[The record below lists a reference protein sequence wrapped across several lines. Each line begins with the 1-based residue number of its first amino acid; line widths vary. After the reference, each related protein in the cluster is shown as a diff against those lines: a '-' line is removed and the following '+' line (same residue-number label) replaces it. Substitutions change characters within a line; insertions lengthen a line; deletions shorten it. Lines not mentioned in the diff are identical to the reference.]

1 MYKRQLKSWNYHK
14 NIHKE
19 DMTAMANIKNWREAA
34 GKGTVFYISGKQIN
48 LTQRLEGHETLVSAF
63 AEMASN
69 GAQSTLPPYITYR
82 TPSPQPYQ
90 LKLPDH
96 LQLKEITLRWSNEQ
110 DIVATAGLSSSSIRA
125 YHQGLRLP
133 EKHYLRRL
141 SAAAIQGLE
150 SMEVSAH
157 TKALSD
163 AMCVVVSENPVRI
176 FPPAFKHQWHA
187 PYPGSPAALKF
198 QSLDNWSTEA
208 IIEADFGESISFLDA
223 ISYRIALLTCWGR
236 RDGWDVDD
244 IYRTALALLRLVE
257 DKDDSTQLLLRR
269 QYCLV
274 IIALHHRARFDA
286 NPEKN
291 NPRLRLAIVYLEL
304 AVDLDREYSNV
315 SFDLQDQVQMLR
327 LWYEEVGDLEGAK
340 RCREFQERYEKCLRE
355 QVGEAEIL

>member
-1 MYKRQLKSWNYHK
+1 
-14 NIHKE
+14 
-19 DMTAMANIKNWREAA
+19 MT
-34 GKGTVFYISGKQIN
+34 
-48 LTQRLEGHETLVSAF
+48 
-63 AEMASN
+63 SN

-90 LKLPDH
+90 LKIPDH

-125 YHQGLRLP
+125 YHQGLRYFSEKEWRKGGFWLRLAFRNLPQLIDTPSPFLIFVLVAISLTYPDPGVYGHFWKFTASYTTIRLP

-187 PYPGSPAALKF
+187 PYPGNPAALKF

-340 RCREFQERYEKCLRE
+340 RCREFQVRYEKCLRE